1 MELSKGKYSKKEVL
15 ILINAYR
22 GEYEK
27 RIKAQEEVIKKLN
40 QEIRAFNALNENLSQ
55 KEKLVLSM
63 LLRAEKTAFDLEE
76 KSKRDYLIA
85 LEKLNE
91 FVSKWDDYFQ
101 MLEEKYPLYPPV
113 QKALRLKELV
123 CSEVKDAKEVIE
135 ELEGIIDGGK
145 GKKFN
150 PQEKIND
157 YIAATGD
164 NGFNLDEVL
173 NPGELQLEELCKE
186 LGLIDSKD

>member
-123 CSEVKDAKEVIE
+123 GGEVKDAKEVIE